1 MQTPPLPPWMKPAD
15 PDKQRE
21 IDEQTAARMGITVER
36 LHEIDRQI
44 AADMRA
50 REALSNSER
59 LIDDN
64 PKFNKGFGPLTPEN
78 TIAPGEV
85 RAHYESSE
93 QSDEQ

>member
-1 MQTPPLPPWMKPAD
+1 MQLPPLPPWMDPAE

-36 LHEIDRQI
+36 LHEIDRQM

-50 REALSNSER
+50 RDALDLTER
-59 LIDDN
+59 VIDDN
-64 PKFNKGFGPLTPEN
+64 PKFTKGFGPVTPEN
-78 TIAPGEV
+78 IIAPGEL

-93 QSDEQ
+93 QPER